1 MNIKKLTLAGLLI
14 ASAVSLS
21 GFFIPVG
28 AAKCFPVQHMVNV
41 LSGIALG
48 PFYALGV
55 AFSTSMIRIFIGTG
69 SMLAFPGSMIGA
81 FLCGV
86 LYHKTGKL
94 SHGFLGEVMG
104 TGIIGALVSYP
115 VAVFLMGREVAL
127 FAFVVPFGIST
138 ITGSVISVSVIKFLE
153 RTHILD
159 VINQ

>member
-1 MNIKKLTLAGLLI
+1 VI
-14 ASAVSLS
+14 
-21 GFFIPVG
+21 
-28 AAKCFPVQHMVNV
+28 
-41 LSGIALG
+41 
-48 PFYALGV
+48 
-55 AFSTSMIRIFIGTG
+55 
-69 SMLAFPGSMIGA
+69 
-81 FLCGV
+81 
-86 LYHKTGKL
+86 
-94 SHGFLGEVMG
+94 G